1 MKLSRLALAAALAAV
16 WAALP
21 LAARA
26 EDDGRDGEEE
36 TIEVRRRV
44 RQDDGDRDHDGGKR
58 ERREGMGG
66 REGRDGQRGHHDM
79 DPETK
84 EKLDK
89 MRDLEMRARDLA
101 MSLRKGSDAEKAA
114 AKSELRKTIGE
125 LFDAKL
131 ALETAM
137 LANMER
143 NVAELKAKIAK
154 KKSSREKAIER
165 RFLRMS
171 GDGDEWD

>member
-1 MKLSRLALAAALAAV
+1 MKLSRLVLAAALAAV

-26 EDDGRDGEEE
+26 EDDDRDGGEE
-36 TIEVRRRV
+36 TVEVRKHV
-44 RQDDGDRDHDGGKR
+44 RQDDGDREGGKR

-66 REGRDGQRGHHDM
+66 REGRDGPRGQHGM

-89 MRDLEMRARDLA
+89 MRDLEMKARDLA
-101 MSLRKGSDAEKAA
+101 MSLRKGTDVEKAA
-114 AKSELRKTIGE
+114 AKSELKKTIGE

-137 LANMER
+137 LANLER
-143 NVAELKAKIAK
+143 NVTELKAKIAK

-165 RFLRMS
+165 RFMRMS